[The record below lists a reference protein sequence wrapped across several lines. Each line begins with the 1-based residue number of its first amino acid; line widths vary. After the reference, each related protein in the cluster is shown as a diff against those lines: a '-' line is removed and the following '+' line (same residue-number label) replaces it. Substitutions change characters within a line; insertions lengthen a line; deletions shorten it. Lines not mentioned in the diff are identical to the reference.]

1 MDCLIRKVQQGDE
14 FDLAYIQTE
23 SWKAAFKDILSAEI
37 LQMSTNLNRATA
49 MYKRLL
55 DENIGNGYI
64 LEVDSH
70 PHCIAW
76 WDTARDNDMP
86 DYAELIC
93 IHSLQDNWR
102 KGFGTQ
108 MMSRVMGDMRAAGY
122 DKVML
127 LMLVVSM
134 LASSIPLPFIFKLG
148 VEKGRTAYYVMIGFV
163 CGASVLATS
172 FFRSQLGIE
181 IKPNLVLAI
190 LAVVGVGAYALSWR
204 MAITFYKKREIQ

>member
-108 MMSRVMGDMRAAGY
+108 MMSL
-122 DKVML
+122 KTPTQ
-127 LMLVVSM
+127 SE
-134 LASSIPLPFIFKLG
+134 S
-148 VEKGRTAYYVMIGFV
+148 
-163 CGASVLATS
+163 
-172 FFRSQLGIE
+172 
-181 IKPNLVLAI
+181 
-190 LAVVGVGAYALSWR
+190 
-204 MAITFYKKREIQ
+204 